1 MRLDSYLFEKGFA
14 QSRNKAA
21 ELIKEGSVW
30 VNGKVERKSSVE
42 IGDNDTV
49 DVEKIT
55 QYVSRAGLKLRGFI
69 NELSLHVKGA
79 DVLDIGSSTGGFV
92 QVWLEEDVKSVTAVD
107 VGSEQLH
114 PSLKVDNRII
124 LHENSDIRLFNPNKM
139 YDMVSCDVSFI
150 GIGTLIEHINRLA
163 KKDIIILFKP
173 QFEVGKDVKRS
184 TKGVVKDGSAI
195 MRAQNQFEA
204 QTTTLGWQLMDKR
217 ESLLKGK
224 ELVVIQRQHLQQKIQ
239 NLI

>member
-92 QVWLEEDVKSVTAVD
+92 QAWLEEDVKSVTAVD

-124 LHENSDIRLFNPNKM
+124 LHENSDIRLFNPNKT

-217 ESLLKGK
+217 ESFLKGK
-224 ELVVIQRQHLQQKIQ
+224 EGNVETFYYFKQA
-239 NLI
+239 

>member
-124 LHENSDIRLFNPNKM
+124 LYENSDIRLFNPNKT

-150 GIGTLIEHINRLA
+150 GIGALLEPINRLA

-224 ELVVIQRQHLQQKIQ
+224 EGNVETFYYFKQA
-239 NLI
+239 

>member
-114 PSLKVDNRII
+114 PTLKVDNRII
-124 LHENSDIRLFNPNKM
+124 LHENSDIRLFNPNRT

-150 GIGTLIEHINRLA
+150 GIGTLLEHIYRLA
-163 KKDIIILFKP
+163 KSDIIILFKP
-173 QFEVGKDVKRS
+173 QFEVGKEVKRT

-195 MRAQNQFEA
+195 IRAQNQFEA
-204 QTTTLGWQLMDKR
+204 QATTLGWKLIEKR

-224 ELVVIQRQHLQQKIQ
+224 EGNVETFYYFKQA
-239 NLI
+239 

>member
-1 MRLDSYLFEKGFA
+1 MRLDNYVFEKGFA
-14 QSRNKAA
+14 QSRNKAS

-30 VNGKVERKSSVE
+30 VNGNVERKSSFEVCE
-42 IGDNDTV
+42 NDKV
-49 DVEKIT
+49 DVEKIS

-124 LHENSDIRLFNPNKM
+124 LHENSDIRLFNPNKT

-217 ESLLKGK
+217 ESFLKGK
-224 ELVVIQRQHLQQKIQ
+224 EGNVETFYYFKQA
-239 NLI
+239 

>member
-1 MRLDSYLFEKGFA
+1 MRLDSYVFEKGYA
-14 QSRNKAA
+14 LSRNKAA

-42 IGDNDTV
+42 IGENDSV
-49 DVEKIT
+49 EVEKIS

-69 NELSLHVKGA
+69 NELGLSVEGI

-107 VGSEQLH
+107 VGNEQLH
-114 PSLKVDNRII
+114 PTLKVDSRII
-124 LHENSDIRLFNPNKM
+124 LHENSDIRLFMPERT

-150 GIGTLIEHINRLA
+150 GVGALLEHINRLA
-163 KKDIIILFKP
+163 KSDIIILFKP
-173 QFEVGKDVKRS
+173 QFEVGKDVKRT

-195 MRAQNQFEA
+195 MRAHYQFEA
-204 QTTTLGWQLMDKR
+204 QITTLGWQQIDKR
-217 ESLLKGK
+217 ESLIKGK
-224 ELVVIQRQHLQQKIQ
+224 EGNVETFYYFKKREC
-239 NLI
+239 

>member
-30 VNGKVERKSSVE
+30 VNGKVERKNAAE
-42 IGDNDTV
+42 ISEVDTV
-49 DVEKIT
+49 EVEKIS

-69 NELSLHVKGA
+69 NEITLHVKGC

-92 QVWLEEDVKSVTAVD
+92 QVWLEEDAKSVTAVD

-114 PSLKVDNRII
+114 PTLRDDARII
-124 LHENSDIRLFNPNKM
+124 LHEKSDIRLFIPKIS
-139 YDMVSCDVSFI
+139 YDVVSCDVSFI
-150 GIGTLIEHINRLA
+150 GIGALIEHIDRLA
-163 KKDIIILFKP
+163 RRDIIILFKP
-173 QFEVGKDVKRS
+173 QFEVGKDVKRT

-195 MRAQNQFEA
+195 IRAHHQFEA
-204 QTTTLGWQLMDKR
+204 SATTLGWHLEEKK
-217 ESLLKGK
+217 ESLIKGK
-224 ELVVIQRQHLQQKIQ
+224 EGNVETFYYFTKR
-239 NLI
+239 

>member
-30 VNGKVERKSSVE
+30 LNGKVERKSSVE
-42 IGDNDTV
+42 VSENDSI
-49 DVEKIT
+49 DVAKIV

-69 NELSLHVKGA
+69 NEIGLHVKGL

-92 QVWLEEDVKSVTAVD
+92 QVWLEEEAKSVTAVD

-114 PSLKVDNRII
+114 SSLRVDNRII
-124 LHENSDIRLFNPNKM
+124 LHENTDIRLFDPKRT

-150 GIGTLIEHINRLA
+150 GIGALLEHINRLA
-163 KKDIIILFKP
+163 SGGIIILFKP
-173 QFEVGKDVKRS
+173 QFEVGKDVKRT

-195 MRAQNQFEA
+195 MRAQHQFEA
-204 QTTTLGWQLMDKR
+204 QAVSLGWQLIDKR
-217 ESLLKGK
+217 ESHIKGK
-224 ELVVIQRQHLQQKIQ
+224 EGNVETFYYFKQREC
-239 NLI
+239 

>member
-1 MRLDSYLFEKGFA
+1 MRLDSYVFEKGFA

-30 VNGKVERKSSVE
+30 LNGKVERKSSVE
-42 IGDNDTV
+42 IGENDTV
-49 DVEKIT
+49 DVTKIM

-69 NELSLHVKGA
+69 NELSLHVKGL

-92 QVWLEEDVKSVTAVD
+92 QVWLEEDAKSVTAVD

-114 PSLKVDNRII
+114 PSLKVDSRII
-124 LHENSDIRLFNPNKM
+124 LHENTDIRLFTPERT

-150 GIGTLIEHINRLA
+150 GIGTLLEHINRLA
-163 KKDIIILFKP
+163 KSDIIILFKP
-173 QFEVGKDVKRS
+173 QFEVGKEVKRT

-195 MRAQNQFEA
+195 IRAQNQFESQA
-204 QTTTLGWQLMDKR
+204 VLLGWQLVDKR
-217 ESLLKGK
+217 ESLVKGK
-224 ELVVIQRQHLQQKIQ
+224 EGNVETFYYFKKRAC
-239 NLI
+239 

>member
-1 MRLDSYLFEKGFA
+1 MRLDSCVFEKGFA

-21 ELIKEGSVW
+21 ELIREGSVW

-42 IGDNDTV
+42 IGEEDRIE
-49 DVEKIT
+49 VEKIA

-69 NELSLHVKGA
+69 NELGLHVKGA

-92 QVWLEEDVKSVTAVD
+92 QVWLEEAAQSVTAVD

-114 PSLKVDNRII
+114 PRLKDDSRII
-124 LHENSDIRLFNPNKM
+124 LHENMDIRLFKPGKT
-139 YDMVSCDVSFI
+139 YDIVSCDVSFI
-150 GIGTLIEHINRLA
+150 GIGALLETIDAFA

-173 QFEVGKDVKRS
+173 QFEVGKDVKRT

-195 MRAQNQFEA
+195 MRAQHQFEA
-204 QTTTLGWQLMDKR
+204 QTTCHGWELIDKR
-217 ESLLKGK
+217 ESLIKGK
-224 ELVVIQRQHLQQKIQ
+224 EGNVETFYYFKQREC
-239 NLI
+239 

>member
-1 MRLDSYLFEKGFA
+1 MRLDSYVFEKGFA

-42 IGDNDTV
+42 IGENDHV
-49 DVEKIT
+49 DVEKIS

-69 NELSLHVKGA
+69 NELSLHVKEA
-79 DVLDIGSSTGGFV
+79 EVLDIGSSTGGFV

-114 PSLKVDNRII
+114 PTLKGDSRIM
-124 LHENSDIRLFNPNKM
+124 LHENSDIRLFMPEKM

-150 GIGTLIEHINRLA
+150 GISTLLEHIHRLA
-163 KKDIIILFKP
+163 KRDIIILFKP
-173 QFEVGKDVKRS
+173 QFEVGKDVKRT

-195 MRAQNQFEA
+195 MRAHHQFEA
-204 QTTTLGWQLMDKR
+204 QTTAIGWQLIDKR
-217 ESLLKGK
+217 ESLVKGK
-224 ELVVIQRQHLQQKIQ
+224 EGNVETFYYFKKREC
-239 NLI
+239 

>member
-114 PSLKVDNRII
+114 PTLKVDNRII
-124 LHENSDIRLFNPNKM
+124 LHENSDIRLFNPNRT

-150 GIGTLIEHINRLA
+150 GIGALLEHIHRLA
-163 KKDIIILFKP
+163 KSDIIILFKP
-173 QFEVGKDVKRS
+173 QFEVGKEVKRT

-195 MRAQNQFEA
+195 IRAQNQFEA
-204 QTTTLGWQLMDKR
+204 QAITFGWKLIEKR

-224 ELVVIQRQHLQQKIQ
+224 EGNVETFYYFKQA
-239 NLI
+239 

>member
-1 MRLDSYLFEKGFA
+1 MRLDSYVFEKGFA

-42 IGDNDTV
+42 IGENDTV
-49 DVEKIT
+49 DVTKIM

-69 NELSLHVKGA
+69 NELSLHVKGL

-92 QVWLEEDVKSVTAVD
+92 QVWLEEEAKSVTAVD
-107 VGSEQLH
+107 VGSAQLH
-114 PSLKVDNRII
+114 PTLKGDSRII
-124 LHENSDIRLFNPNKM
+124 LHENTDIRLFKPERT
-139 YDMVSCDVSFI
+139 YDVVSCDVSFI
-150 GIGTLIEHINRLA
+150 GIGALLDVIDTLSNSV
-163 KKDIIILFKP
+163 IIILFKP
-173 QFEVGKDVKRS
+173 QFEVGKEVKRT

-204 QTTTLGWQLMDKR
+204 QAVTLGWTLVDKR
-217 ESLLKGK
+217 ESLIKGK
-224 ELVVIQRQHLQQKIQ
+224 EGNVESFYYFKKREC
-239 NLI
+239 